1 MESCNVLIG
10 LAAQRYYKKNY
21 TPHVNKQ
28 CVILL
33 NVINMRTTP
42 NVELI
47 YNRRHTA
54 TTTKE
59 AAVELRVSF
68 RKQQKYMA
76 TGIKLLPKH
85 WHRGRV
91 SARTDAI
98 QDWHLAVRCL
108 K

>member
-1 MESCNVLIG
+1 
-10 LAAQRYYKKNY
+10 
-21 TPHVNKQ
+21 
-28 CVILL
+28 
-33 NVINMRTTP
+33 MRTTP

-85 WHRGRV
+85 WHRGRI

-98 QDWHLAVRCL
+98 LINQTLDKLGMMCG

>member
-1 MESCNVLIG
+1 
-10 LAAQRYYKKNY
+10 
-21 TPHVNKQ
+21 
-28 CVILL
+28 
-33 NVINMRTTP
+33 MRTTP

-76 TGIKLLPKH
+76 TGIKLLPKLADNMI
-85 WHRGRV
+85 
-91 SARTDAI
+91 SIADPAI
-98 QDWHLAVRCL
+98 TTH
-108 K
+108 